1 MRRRH
6 PQFDNMQEETVQP
19 QPAENSGKPLE
30 QQLAEAQAQ
39 VQSQREAMLRALADA
54 ENARKRYQA
63 EAANSQKYAIERFA
77 EALLPVVDSLEAA
90 LANKDA
96 SPDALRDGVQLTLRQ
111 LTQAETYLSPLGP
124 EAEATL
130 DEHWLRLTG
139 REPGAPVPL
148 RINDREVRA
157 KAVADGVAWFEFVEV
172 CEGPR
177 SAADYIELARDFHT
191 VLLSNVPRL
200 GPESGVGVGYNVT
213 SVVLASILVM

>member
-96 SPDALRDGVQLTLRQ
+96 SPEALRDGVQLTLRQ
-111 LTQAETYLSPLGP
+111 LSQALEKARIAAIS
-124 EAEATL
+124 
-130 DEHWLRLTG
+130 
-139 REPGAPVPL
+139 PVPGERFDPHRHQAMAAVEADSEPNTIVATMQKGYQLHDRVL
-148 RINDREVRA
+148 RPALVTVA
-157 KAVADGVAWFEFVEV
+157 KPVEKA
-172 CEGPR
+172 GANPI
-177 SAADYIELARDFHT
+177 SDTDLD
-191 VLLSNVPRL
+191 
-200 GPESGVGVGYNVT
+200 
-213 SVVLASILVM
+213 